1 MLGETMETSFIAVI
15 NDPLNPIER
24 TKEDGSP
31 VLNKHGVKKTFTQ
44 SYKIEISGDN
54 AAQFLGRSIGDEVD
68 GIYIGDGETTL
79 SGYKLQITGGSDKTG
94 TPMRA
99 DIDGGGRKSVLV
111 HASTGFKGTVRVT
124 KSKKG
129 EKRVFRSK
137 PAGMRK
143 RRNFRGRIITADTR
157 QINLKVI
164 EAGSIPLER
173 IMGSGD
179 DAQ

>member
-1 MLGETMETSFIAVI
+1 METSFIAVI

-129 EKRVFRSK
+129 EKRVFFEASPLECGSDGTSEGASSQRTR
-137 PAGMRK
+137 PDQPQGD
-143 RRNFRGRIITADTR
+143 RGRFH
-157 QINLKVI
+157 
-164 EAGSIPLER
+164 PLGTDHGLR
-173 IMGSGD
+173 R
-179 DAQ
+179 

>member
-1 MLGETMETSFIAVI
+1 M
-15 NDPLNPIER
+15 
-24 TKEDGSP
+24 
-31 VLNKHGVKKTFTQ
+31 
-44 SYKIEISGDN
+44 
-54 AAQFLGRSIGDEVD
+54 
-68 GIYIGDGETTL
+68 
-79 SGYKLQITGGSDKTG
+79 
-94 TPMRA
+94 
-99 DIDGGGRKSVLV
+99 LV